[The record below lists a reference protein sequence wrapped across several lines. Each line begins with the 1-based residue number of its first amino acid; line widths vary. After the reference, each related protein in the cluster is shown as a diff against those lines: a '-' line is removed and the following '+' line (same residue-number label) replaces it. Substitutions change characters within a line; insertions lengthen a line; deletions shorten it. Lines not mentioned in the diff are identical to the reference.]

1 MQEIGICRDSRK
13 GYVKAAKLISRLEK
27 PLYLGEV
34 DSNSETVL
42 KERYNVTSYPT
53 YMVIYSFGRDP
64 ETLTVSSTD
73 VYATLRQTPS
83 RIGLSQNSS

>member
-13 GYVKAAKLISRLEK
+13 GYVKAAKLISKLEK

-53 YMVIYSFGRDP
+53 YMVIYSFSRDP

-73 VYATLRQTPS
+73 VYATLRQTLS
-83 RIGLSQNSS
+83 LIGLSQNSS